1 MRVLLLVIG
10 LFVSVF
16 TYAQELNCQVQLNDQ
31 QVDGSDKDR
40 FQTLQSAI
48 FEFMNNRQWTN
59 RKFKTE
65 ERIECTVS
73 ITFLKDGTSR
83 DDYKAT
89 IQVQS
94 RRPVYN
100 SSYDSPMLNI
110 LDKQLNFKW
119 VEHDP
124 LNFDINSFTSNLTS
138 TLAFYAYIIIGTDFD
153 SFSTLGGTEYFNNAQ
168 TVVNNASSSGHLGWS
183 SMGSEKNRYWYVE
196 NILNSRYE
204 DYRNFMY
211 QYHRKG
217 LDEMNANISQGRV
230 TALNAIKLL
239 QNVHK
244 ARIGLYTMTTLLDAK
259 RPEFIG
265 IFSDAQPNEK
275 KQAKIYLVEIDGANA
290 DEYQKMVKAK

>member
-153 SFSTLGGTEYFNNAQ
+153 SFSTLGGTEY
-168 TVVNNASSSGHLGWS
+168 
-183 SMGSEKNRYWYVE
+183 
-196 NILNSRYE
+196 
-204 DYRNFMY
+204 
-211 QYHRKG
+211 
-217 LDEMNANISQGRV
+217 
-230 TALNAIKLL
+230 
-239 QNVHK
+239 
-244 ARIGLYTMTTLLDAK
+244 
-259 RPEFIG
+259 
-265 IFSDAQPNEK
+265 
-275 KQAKIYLVEIDGANA
+275 
-290 DEYQKMVKAK
+290 